1 MYAKSLQ
8 LCLCLY
14 DPMDCILPGFSGGP
28 WDYPGKN
35 IGVGCHALL
44 QGIFQSQG
52 IEPVSFMSP
61 ALASNFF
68 TAELLGKPNKWN
80 AHTQIYVCKLW
91 LASIIQH
98 YDLKFIYIDL

>member
-1 MYAKSLQ
+1 MYANSLQ

-14 DPMDCILPGFSGGP
+14 DPMHCSLPGFSGGP
-28 WDYPGKN
+28 WDSPGKN

-61 ALASNFF
+61 ALAGSF
-68 TAELLGKPNKWN
+68 LLLSYWGSPINGM
-80 AHTQIYVCKLW
+80 HTHKHMYTN
-91 LASIIQH
+91 SG
-98 YDLKFIYIDL
+98 